1 MISNK
6 TLIRILVMLVAV
18 VLIVLALP
26 RNDRQTYAY
35 EQGEPW
41 RYPLL
46 TAPFDI
52 PIYLDSVT
60 VQRATDSVTRNFSPF
75 VIYADTARAASMRRL
90 EQSGIPALKLA
101 QLRKLLGMVYDNGIM
116 STQLKKRVNAT
127 NDRQIR
133 MMGED
138 ASVSA
143 IDASRAL
150 STEEACKWIC
160 DHYQEG
166 WAGTLSLTP
175 EDVERLRSAVK
186 PNITPDNATDS
197 IYLSQA
203 LLSISSGQG
212 KIAQGQ
218 RIVDRGEIVTPQIYT
233 NLRTYEEMLTKTEA
247 DSSQSLFVILGQF
260 AYVIVIF
267 TTLYIYL
274 AIYRPGV
281 YANTR
286 MMVFLV
292 SLITFIVL
300 FTVLMFE
307 TFTLGIYLVPFATV
321 PVMVLIF
328 IDSRTAVF
336 SLIAAILISALVAI
350 YQFQFIFLEFVAGV
364 LATFSLRQLASRS
377 QLLRTSVLTFVAYC
391 ISFTIVVVVSQGSL
405 DGIDPKLYLSFAI
418 NAVLLSL
425 TYVLIFVIEKVFG
438 FTSLVTLVEI
448 SDINNPL
455 LRRLA
460 EEAPGTFQHSMQV
473 STLATEAARAVGA
486 NTTLVRTGAL
496 YHDIGK
502 LKSPVFF
509 TENQHGVNPHDGLD
523 PAVSARKIISHVHD
537 GEEMA
542 IQAKLPAVIR
552 NFILE
557 HHGKGITRY
566 FYNTAFNAAGGN
578 PVDPAPYTYPGP
590 NPQSK
595 ETAILMMAD
604 AVEAASR
611 SLKEYSH
618 EAIDR
623 LVNKIIDNQVA
634 DGMFSESPISF
645 SDVEKVKDT
654 FKKRLATIY
663 HTRVSYPERKTSAA
677 PSDSTHSAAEEVGRQ
692 R

>member
-18 VLIVLALP
+18 ALIVLALP

-41 RYPLL
+41 RYQLL

-52 PIYLDSVT
+52 PIYLDEAT

-90 EQSGIPALKLA
+90 EQSGIPAMKLA
-101 QLRKLLGMVYDNGIM
+101 QLRKLLGMVYENGIM
-116 STQLKKRVNAT
+116 SPQLKKRVKAT

-133 MMGED
+133 LMGED
-138 ASVSA
+138 ASVTA
-143 IDASRAL
+143 VDASRAL

-175 EDVERLRSAVK
+175 EDVERLRSAVR
-186 PNITPDNATDS
+186 PNITPDKTTDS

-233 NLRTYEEMLTKTEA
+233 NLRTYEEMLAKTEA
-247 DSSQSLFVILGQF
+247 DSSQSLFVILGQL

-274 AIYRPGV
+274 AIYRPRV

-292 SLITFIVL
+292 SLITLIVL

-336 SLIAAILISALVAI
+336 SLIAAVLISALVAI

-364 LATFSLRQLASRS
+364 LATFSLRQLSSRS

-391 ISFTIVVVVSQGSL
+391 VSFTIVTVVSQG
-405 DGIDPKLYLSFAI
+405 
-418 NAVLLSL
+418 
-425 TYVLIFVIEKVFG
+425 
-438 FTSLVTLVEI
+438 
-448 SDINNPL
+448 
-455 LRRLA
+455 R
-460 EEAPGTFQHSMQV
+460 
-473 STLATEAARAVGA
+473 
-486 NTTLVRTGAL
+486 
-496 YHDIGK
+496 
-502 LKSPVFF
+502 
-509 TENQHGVNPHDGLD
+509 
-523 PAVSARKIISHVHD
+523 
-537 GEEMA
+537 
-542 IQAKLPAVIR
+542 
-552 NFILE
+552 
-557 HHGKGITRY
+557 
-566 FYNTAFNAAGGN
+566 
-578 PVDPAPYTYPGP
+578 
-590 NPQSK
+590 
-595 ETAILMMAD
+595 
-604 AVEAASR
+604 
-611 SLKEYSH
+611 
-618 EAIDR
+618 
-623 LVNKIIDNQVA
+623 
-634 DGMFSESPISF
+634 
-645 SDVEKVKDT
+645 
-654 FKKRLATIY
+654 
-663 HTRVSYPERKTSAA
+663 
-677 PSDSTHSAAEEVGRQ
+677 
-692 R
+692 